1 MNKNLKLLLILLFF
15 AAAKVYP
22 QVNFV
27 NAFPNLS
34 FSLPLFLTHSGDG
47 TNRIFVVQQRG
58 LIRVFPNDSMT
69 TNVQTFLDVTNL
81 VNQSGNERG
90 LLGLAFHPNYSSNRY
105 FFIYYT
111 RSSDGALRISRFTTQ
126 SGNPNKAD
134 SLSELNML
142 TIPHPTYT
150 NHNGGCLMF
159 GGEGNLYI
167 GTGDGGSGGDPNNNA
182 QNLNSLLGKMLRID
196 INTPSGGNNYSIPPT
211 NPYAGGGGAPEI
223 FATGLRNPWRFSR
236 DAVTGTIYCG
246 DVGQDAWEEIDT
258 ISVGKNYGWRCYE
271 GNAPYNTSGC
281 GPIGIYTFPIAVYQ
295 NVGSDISVTGGYV
308 YRGARVPWL
317 VGRYIYADYGSR
329 KVWKLLL
336 SGGVVSDNS
345 IIGVAPTGI
354 PSFGVDQNNELY
366 IVGGNG
372 TIYKLQDAVVS
383 VNGNNNQLPAGFSL
397 EQNYPNPFNP
407 VTKIYYNVGDA
418 AIINI
423 TVYDVAGREVSML
436 VNETKQPGRYA
447 AEFSAAGLPSGVY
460 FYKMTVNGSQSD
472 EKKMVLVK

>member
-1 MNKNLKLLLILLFF
+1 MIKNLKLLLILSFF
-15 AAAKVYP
+15 AAAQVYP

-27 NAFPNLS
+27 NAFNNLS
-34 FSLPLFLTHSGDG
+34 FSLPLFLTHAGDG

-58 LIRVFPNDSMT
+58 IIKVFPNDSMT
-69 TNVQTFLDVTNL
+69 TNVQNFIDLSNIVSS
-81 VNQSGNERG
+81 SGNERG

-105 FFIYYT
+105 FFVYYT
-111 RSSDGALRISRFTTQ
+111 RQSDGALRISRFTTQ

-142 TIPHPTYT
+142 TILHPTYS

-159 GGEGNLYI
+159 GADGYLYA
-167 GTGDGGSGGDPNNNA
+167 GTGDGGSGGDPNGNG
-182 QNLNSLLGKMLRID
+182 QNVNVLLGKILRID

-211 NPYAGGGGAPEI
+211 NPFAGGGGAPEI
-223 FATGLRNPWRFSR
+223 YAIGMRNPWRFSR

-258 ISVGKNYGWRCYE
+258 LAVGKNYGWRCYE

-281 GPIGIYTFPIAVYQ
+281 GPIGNYTFPIAVYQ
-295 NVGSDISVTGGYV
+295 NAGSDISVTGGYV
-308 YRGARVPWL
+308 YRGSRVPWL

-336 SGGVVSDNS
+336 SGGAVSENS
-345 IIGVAPTGI
+345 IIGIAPQGV

-366 IVGGNG
+366 IVGSSG
-372 TIYKLQDAVVS
+372 TIFKLQDALIGVQGTA
-383 VNGNNNQLPAGFSL
+383 NEIPEGFSL

-407 VTKIYYNVGDA
+407 ATNINYTVGMTSVISISVYDMTGKEVAVLLNESKPAGRYSVEWDA
-418 AIINI
+418 AN
-423 TVYDVAGREVSML
+423 M
-436 VNETKQPGRYA
+436 
-447 AEFSAAGLPSGVY
+447 PSGVY
-460 FYKMTVNGSQSD
+460 FYKLTINGSQSI

>member
-1 MNKNLKLLLILLFF
+1 MFKNLKLLLILSFF
-15 AAAKVYP
+15 AAAQVYP

-58 LIRVFPNDSMT
+58 IIKVFPNDSMT
-69 TNVQTFLDVTNL
+69 TNVQNFIDLSNIVSS
-81 VNQSGNERG
+81 SGNERG

-105 FFIYYT
+105 FFVYYT
-111 RSSDGALRISRFTTQ
+111 RQSDGALRISRFTTQ

-142 TIPHPTYT
+142 TIAHPTYS

-159 GGEGNLYI
+159 GGDGYLYA
-167 GTGDGGSGGDPNNNA
+167 GTGDGGSGGDPNANA
-182 QNLNSLLGKMLRID
+182 QNVNVLLGKILRID

-211 NPYAGGGGAPEI
+211 NPFAGGGGAPEI
-223 FATGLRNPWRFSR
+223 YAIGMRNPWRFSR

-246 DVGQDAWEEIDT
+246 DVGQDAWEEVDT
-258 ISVGKNYGWRCYE
+258 LAVGKNYGWRCYE
-271 GNAPYNTSGC
+271 GNHTFNTSGC
-281 GPIGIYTFPIAVYQ
+281 GPIGNYTFPIAEYP
-295 NVGSDISVTGGYV
+295 NSGSDISITGGYV
-308 YRGARVPWL
+308 YRGSRVPWL

-336 SGGVVSDNS
+336 SGGAVSENS
-345 IIGVAPTGI
+345 VIGVAPQGV
-354 PSFGVDQNNELY
+354 PSFGVDQSNELY
-366 IVGGNG
+366 IVGSSG
-372 TIYKLQDAVVS
+372 TIFKLQDALIGIQGTS
-383 VNGNNNQLPAGFSL
+383 GEIPNGFSL

-407 VTKIYYNVGDA
+407 VTNIYYNVGMTSVV
-418 AIINI
+418 NI
-423 TVYDVAGREVSML
+423 SVYDMTGKEVAVL
-436 VNETKQPGRYA
+436 LNESKPTGRYSVEWNA
-447 AEFSAAGLPSGVY
+447 TNMPSGVY
-460 FYKMTVNGSQSD
+460 FYKLTINGSQSI

>member
-15 AAAKVYP
+15 AAAKVYT

-69 TNVQTFLDVTNL
+69 TNVQTFLDASNL

-111 RSSDGALRISRFTTQ
+111 RASDGALRISRFTTQ

-167 GTGDGGSGGDPNNNA
+167 GTGDGGGGGDPFNNS

-281 GPIGIYTFPIAVYQ
+281 GPIGNYTFPIAVYQ

-336 SGGVVSDNS
+336 SGGNVSENE
-345 IIGVAPTGI
+345 IIGVAPTLI
-354 PSFGVDQNNELY
+354 PSFGVDQSNELY

-372 TIYKLQDAVVS
+372 SIYKLQDAVIGI
-383 VNGNNNQLPAGFSL
+383 NGNNNQLPAGFSL

-407 VTKIYYNVGDA
+407 VTKIYYNVGEA
-418 AIINI
+418 SIINI
-423 TVYDVAGREVSML
+423 TIFDVTGREINSL
-436 VNETKQPGRYA
+436 VNETKQAGRFS
-447 AEFSAAGLPSGVY
+447 AEFNAAGLPSGVY

>member
-1 MNKNLKLLLILLFF
+1 MIKNIKLLLILLFF
-15 AAAKVYP
+15 AAAQVYS

-81 VNQSGNERG
+81 VSQSGNERG
-90 LLGLAFHPNYSSNRY
+90 LLGLAFHPNYTSNRY
-105 FFIYYT
+105 FYIYYT

-142 TIPHPTYT
+142 TILHPTYT

-182 QNLNSLLGKMLRID
+182 QNVNSLLGKILRID

-211 NPYAGGGGAPEI
+211 NPFATGGGAPEI
-223 FATGLRNPWRFSR
+223 YATGMRNPWRFSR

-246 DVGQDAWEEIDT
+246 DVGQDAVEEVDT
-258 ISVGKNYGWRCYE
+258 LAVGKNYGWRCYE
-271 GNAPYNTSGC
+271 GNQPYNTSGC
-281 GPIGIYTFPIAVYQ
+281 QAIGTYTFPIATYP
-295 NVGSDISVTGGYV
+295 NSGSDISITGGYV
-308 YRGARVPWL
+308 YRGSRVPWL

-336 SGGVVSDNS
+336 NGGTVSDNS
-345 IIGVAPTGI
+345 IIGIAPQGV

-366 IVGGNG
+366 IVGSSG
-372 TIYKLQDAVVS
+372 TIFKLQDALIGI
-383 VNGNNNQLPAGFSL
+383 NGNSNELPAGFSL

-407 VTKIYYNVGDA
+407 ATSINFNIGDNA
-418 AIINI
+418 FVNI
-423 TVYDVAGREVSML
+423 AVYDMTGKEVSVL
-436 VNETKQPGRYA
+436 LNETKAAGRYSIEWNA
-447 AEFSAAGLPSGVY
+447 LNMPSGVY
-460 FYKMTVNGSQSD
+460 FYKMTINGSQSV

>member
-281 GPIGIYTFPIAVYQ
+281 GPIGNYTFPIAVYQ

>member
-1 MNKNLKLLLILLFF
+1 MFKNLKLLLILSFF
-15 AAAKVYP
+15 AAAQVYP

-34 FSLPLFLTHSGDG
+34 FSLPLFLTHAGDG

-58 LIRVFPNDSMT
+58 IIKVFPNDSMT
-69 TNVQTFLDVTNL
+69 TNVQNFIDLSNIVSS
-81 VNQSGNERG
+81 SGNERG

-105 FFIYYT
+105 FFVYYT
-111 RSSDGALRISRFTTQ
+111 RQSDGALRISRFTTQ

-142 TIPHPTYT
+142 TIAHPTYS

-159 GGEGNLYI
+159 GADGYLYA
-167 GTGDGGSGGDPNNNA
+167 GTGDGGSGGDPNANA
-182 QNLNSLLGKMLRID
+182 QNVNVLLGKILRID

-211 NPYAGGGGAPEI
+211 NPFAGGGGAPEI
-223 FATGLRNPWRFSR
+223 YAIGMRNPWRFSR

-258 ISVGKNYGWRCYE
+258 LAVGKNYGWRCYE

-281 GPIGIYTFPIAVYQ
+281 GPIGNYTFPIAVYQ

-336 SGGVVSDNS
+336 SGGAVSENS
-345 IIGVAPTGI
+345 VIGVAPQGV
-354 PSFGVDQNNELY
+354 PSFGVDQSNELY
-366 IVGGNG
+366 IVGSSG
-372 TIYKLQDAVVS
+372 TIFKLQDALIGVQGIS
-383 VNGNNNQLPAGFSL
+383 GEIPNGFSL

-407 VTKIYYNVGDA
+407 VTNIYYNVGMTSVV
-418 AIINI
+418 NI
-423 TVYDVAGREVSML
+423 SVYDMTGKEVAVLLNESKPAGRYSVEW
-436 VNETKQPGRYA
+436 NA
-447 AEFSAAGLPSGVY
+447 ANMPSGVY
-460 FYKMTVNGSQSD
+460 FYKLTINGSQSI